1 MAQFNI
7 PSSPKI
13 YTYEIGTFLGID
25 HYNQPSNVDKR
36 RSPDAPN
43 MMRDEVGKVRKRMGF
58 QTLCKFPGA
67 VNGVHGFQG
76 KRLIHAGDKFYEAA
90 EADETDETTETDET
104 DETTEAEENTPDGWK
119 IIGSGLNDQRS
130 TAFQLKGKLYLL
142 DGQNFWVYDGETLS
156 TVSENAYVPTIIISR
171 NPSGG
176 GTTYEP
182 LNLLGR
188 KWKESFLG
196 QANISSYYLTTKELD
211 DDKVEAEILQSDG
224 TWKTL
229 TEGKD
234 FTVNRKTGCV
244 TFNRDPGASPV
255 TGYDNVH
262 ITAAKTRSG
271 YADKIQKCRFGVLY
285 GVGGSADRIFVSGNP
300 DEPNLDYYS
309 GYNDPT
315 MFGDTSYSQLCQDD
329 GEVMGYS
336 VLGGKLAAHLTGGQN
351 GRNIIVR
358 EGTLDDSGNAVFKI
372 TNTLIGAE
380 ALGRYAFAATYKEPL
395 FLSRNGVFAITT
407 EELTAEK
414 FSQKRSLYLTNSL
427 ESEEGLEDAYAMVWR
442 DFYLLAVPK
451 SGRVYLL
458 DTMQREYSKNEP
470 YSNFQYECYYWTGIY
485 ARVLWSDEEAL
496 YFGRQDGSLCR
507 FFNDVDQMESYNDDG
522 NPIQAYWETANIE
535 GDLFYHNKTFRY
547 LAVRLAAAVQTGVKI
562 DVQKKGL
569 WSQIFDAGAKARYL
583 DFRQINFAKWSFS
596 TDQTPRTLG
605 GKIKIKKVD
614 KVRFRLKNEE
624 LDEPFGLYGFALEFT
639 EQGKYKG

>member
-7 PSSPKI
+7 PDSPTI
-13 YTYEIGTFLGID
+13 YTYEIGTFMGVD

-43 MMRDEVGKVRKRMGF
+43 MMRDEVGKVRKRMGY
-58 QTLCKFPGA
+58 QTICKFPGA
-67 VNGVHGFQG
+67 INGVHGFKG
-76 KRLIHAGDKFYEAA
+76 KRLIHAGESFY
-90 EADETDETTETDET
+90 EADET
-104 DETTEAEENTPDGWK
+104 AEGDDATPKGWK
-119 IIGSGLNDQRS
+119 KIGDGLNNERS
-130 TAFQLKGKLYLL
+130 TAFQLKSKLYLL
-142 DGQNFWVYDGETLS
+142 DGKGFWMYDGKELKA
-156 TVSENAYVPTIIISR
+156 VSENAYVPTIIISR
-171 NPSGG
+171 TPSGG

-188 KWKESFLG
+188 KWKESFLSTSDT
-196 QANISSYYLTTKELD
+196 ASVKTYYLTTKELD
-211 DDKVEAEILQSDG
+211 EDELEIETLQTDG
-224 TWKTL
+224 TWKKL
-229 TEGKD
+229 TENTD

-244 TFNRDPGASPV
+244 TFVTAPGASPI

-262 ITAAKTRSG
+262 ITAYKTREG

-285 GVGGSADRIFVSGNP
+285 GVGGNADRIFVSGNP
-300 DEPNLDYYS
+300 DAPNLDYYS

-336 VLGGKLAAHLTGGQN
+336 VLGGLLAAHLTGGQN
-351 GRNIIVR
+351 GRNIVVR
-358 EGTLDDSGNAVFKI
+358 EGSLDSSGNAVFKI

-380 ALGRYAFAATYKEPL
+380 ALGRYGFAATYKEPL

-427 ESEEGLEDAYAMVWR
+427 ESEEGLADAYAILWR
-442 DFYLLAVPK
+442 DFYLLTVPK

-470 YSNFQYECYYWTGIY
+470 YSNFQYEGYYWTGIY
-485 ARVLWSDEEAL
+485 ARVLWSDNDYL
-496 YFGRQDGSLCR
+496 YFGRADGSLCR
-507 FFNDVDQMESYNDDG
+507 FYNDVDRMESYQDDG
-522 NPIQAYWETANIE
+522 KPIKAYWETADIE

-605 GKIKIKKVD
+605 GKVKIKKVD

-624 LDEPFGLYGFALEFT
+624 LNEPFGLYNFALEYT